1 MDLEAVRAGL
11 EMAVPFN
18 QHLGLEVAELA
29 PGRGVVVLPD
39 SERLRNHVGTQHAG
53 GLFAAGEAASGAAF
67 VSVFAAR
74 LGEITPL
81 AESARIAYKR
91 LARGPI
97 TATATLDRDADDLLE
112 ELDAD
117 GRIRFPVAVELTNGA
132 GDVVAEMEVQ
142 WHVAAKQ
149 D

>member
-67 VSVFAAR
+67 VSVFAPR